1 MIGRGSNGGLLC
13 GWYVGGI
20 GNRLGDCCVLF
31 LARSCF
37 SAHYVACL
45 GGACI
50 FIWMTWTMAY
60 GCDGRWDRL
69 HFYLD
74 EMDDG

>member
-1 MIGRGSNGGLLC
+1 MGGGLRC
-13 GWYVGGI
+13 GVVVVAGGI
-20 GNRLGDCCVLF
+20 I
-31 LARSCF
+31 
-37 SAHYVACL
+37 
-45 GGACI
+45 CI
-50 FIWMTWTMAY
+50 FIWITWTMAC